1 MIKEDL
7 QKFKGSTEKFSKE
20 LKSFAD
26 WITDHP
32 EISTEEKETSE
43 YIVRYLRDKG
53 YIVEVPFCN
62 VPYYLKL

>member
-53 YIVEVPFCN
+53 YIV
-62 VPYYLKL
+62 